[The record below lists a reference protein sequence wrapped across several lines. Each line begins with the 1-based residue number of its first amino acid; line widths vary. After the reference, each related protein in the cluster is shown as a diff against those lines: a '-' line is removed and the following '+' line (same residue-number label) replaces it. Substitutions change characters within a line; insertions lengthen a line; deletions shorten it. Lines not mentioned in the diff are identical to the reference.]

1 LTAFVLDASAFLAII
16 RGEPGADIASARLP
30 GCIMSAVNMSEAMM
44 RGLEKGSPLDLM
56 RELLAAQQVSVV
68 PFDDELAIAAALLR
82 PATRHLGLSFADR
95 ACIATAV
102 GHNATV
108 VTADRAWATLD
119 LPCPVE
125 LIR

>member
-1 LTAFVLDASAFLAII
+1 MAPYVLDASAVMAVI
-16 RGEPGADIASARLP
+16 RREPGAAFVEERMP
-30 GCIMSAVNMSEAMM
+30 GALMSTVNASEAMM
-44 RGLEKGSPLDLM
+44 RSAEKGFSEDLVTL
-56 RELLAAQQVSVV
+56 LLANQQVELVS
-68 PFDDELAIAAALLR
+68 FDAGLASDTALLR

-95 ACIATAV
+95 ACIATAISR
-102 GHNATV
+102 NATV